1 MILGRIV
8 NVCADERIVGED
20 GKISLEKFSSIT
32 YDTVNLRYYRLGE
45 CVGKVFSVGNTL
57 K

>member
-8 NVCADERIVGED
+8 NVCAEERILDESG
-20 GKISLEKFSSIT
+20 GISLDKFSPIT
-32 YDTVNLRYYRLGE
+32 YDTVNMKYYRLGS
-45 CVGKVFSVGNTL
+45 CVGKAFLDGKTL